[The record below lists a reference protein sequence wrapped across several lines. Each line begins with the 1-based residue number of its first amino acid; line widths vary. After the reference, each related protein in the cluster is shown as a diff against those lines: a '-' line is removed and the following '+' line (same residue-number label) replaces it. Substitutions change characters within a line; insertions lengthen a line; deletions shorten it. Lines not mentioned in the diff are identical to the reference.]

1 MSSNAVV
8 LSPYRTLVTE
18 SNNEFQSIELQR
30 ATVIPPAAPDHVRFT
45 AGPAGFA
52 SPTLA
57 ARGEGDDQA
66 FMFTSTFFNGV
77 DGYVTGG
84 APNTSWTMGDTQYSV
99 AVNGFVCT
107 VAVSMSWSAKT
118 PGSTGGNFK
127 VAVPGAPRII
137 AVGVQGAHPNVVF
150 PTAGSGSV
158 IEGLATP
165 FVLFDDSTGGTN
177 TMVIEL
183 SPINTNGTSVA
194 SITGANAPASG
205 TIRATVTYFI
215 DRLT

>member
-1 MSSNAVV
+1 MSNNAVV
-8 LSPYRTLVTE
+8 LSPYVSPQTE
-18 SNNEFQSIELQR
+18 SSNEFQSIELER
-30 ATVIPPAAPDHVRFT
+30 ATVIPPAASGHVRI
-45 AGPAGFA
+45 AGGPAAFA

-57 ARGEGDDQA
+57 VRGEGNDQA
-66 FMFTSTFFNGV
+66 FMFSSTFLNRS

-84 APNTSWTMGDTQYSV
+84 NPNTSWTMGDSNYSV

-107 VAVSMSWSAKT
+107 VAVSMTWSAKT

-127 VAVPGAPRII
+127 VAVPDAPRVLSGSIT
-137 AVGVQGAHPNVVF
+137 GAHPNVVF
-150 PTAGSGSV
+150 PTAGLGSV

-165 FVLFDDSTGGTN
+165 SVLFDDSTGGTN

-183 SPINTNGTSVA
+183 SPINTNGTFGTA
-194 SITGANAPASG
+194 ITGTNAPASG
-205 TIRATVTYFI
+205 TISATVTYLI